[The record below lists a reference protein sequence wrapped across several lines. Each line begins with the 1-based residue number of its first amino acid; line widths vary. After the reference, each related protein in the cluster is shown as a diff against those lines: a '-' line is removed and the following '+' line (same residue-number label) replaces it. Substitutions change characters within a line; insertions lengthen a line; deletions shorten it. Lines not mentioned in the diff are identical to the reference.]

1 MCNMSDYHNIVEF
14 TTRLRKIEGLHLLR
28 IFSRYKTII
37 DIQVI
42 FNCIAQSESEETLR
56 ELEHMWEEFIQEKA
70 VKEKN
75 E

>member
-1 MCNMSDYHNIVEF
+1 MCSMSDYHNIVEF

-56 ELEHMWEEFIQEKA
+56 ELERLWEEFIQEKA